1 MESHNASQISPR
13 KYQIESYIRDWHWDE
28 KSHTMSFEMGAFLF
42 GFFDSLYESKL
53 SDKTITKHESNVWCI
68 GNLTCSYG
76 YHKDF
81 SPDIFKSPPFQEI
94 EFKRKFRDSAYALQ
108 SYAATC
114 NKLAKYVQQEGWK
127 SLPDYD
133 FELSDDI
140 DDFCVGLSL
149 LKVET
154 RRGKQKQPVDF
165 SAQVKAIVES
175 YVVEL
180 RDVNSRDEFL
190 ERMGRCCETLQA
202 VADQLD
208 SMRFEDD
215 YFRTKISAQLKED
228 ALYILEIIEMTM
240 MDI

>member
-1 MESHNASQISPR
+1 MHPSQTNPR
-13 KYQIESYIRDWHWDE
+13 KYEIEEFIQDWHWDE

-53 SDKTITKHESNVWCI
+53 SDKTITKHESNVWGI
-68 GNLTCSYG
+68 GYLTCNYG
-76 YHKDF
+76 YLKGF
-81 SPDIFKSPPFQEI
+81 SPDIFKSPPFHEI
-94 EFKRKFRDSAYALQ
+94 EFKRKFRDSASALQ
-108 SYAATC
+108 SYASTC

-127 SLPDYD
+127 LLPDYD

-149 LKVET
+149 LKDET
-154 RRGKQKQPVDF
+154 GRGKHKQAIDF
-165 SAQVKAIVES
+165 STQAKAIVES

-180 RDVNSRDEFL
+180 HDVNSRDEFL
-190 ERMGRCCETLQA
+190 ERMGLCYETLQA
-202 VADQLD
+202 VAEQL
-208 SMRFEDD
+208 SSLRFEDD

-240 MDI
+240 MNI